1 MYLYGTVTWVNLALW
16 GRLSFFFIKLNKNNM
31 KNNKIYSV
39 VSMFAVIALFV
50 FITGCGKKE
59 APKTE
64 EKAPV
69 KTTENKSTE
78 NKSTEN
84 KSTEN
89 KATDNTA
96 GVTYSYDVVN
106 HTGVTLVDVFVSP
119 AETDHWGKDILPND
133 LFENGSTIKVTI
145 PPDYGTTC
153 LFDMKITDA
162 AGGHITFTNI
172 DICKLVK
179 LQINAD
185 GTYEYLATK

>member
-1 MYLYGTVTWVNLALW
+1 M
-16 GRLSFFFIKLNKNNM
+16 KNKN
-31 KNNKIYSV
+31 IYKV
-39 VSMFAVIALFV
+39 VSVLTVIALFA
-50 FITGCGKKE
+50 IMTGCGKKE
-59 APKTE
+59 TKTE
-64 EKAPV
+64 DKAPT

-84 KSTEN
+84 KTTTEN
-89 KATDNTA
+89 KSTDNSG
-96 GVTYSYDVVN
+96 GVTYTYDVVN
-106 HTGVTLVDVFVSP
+106 HTGVTLVDVFVTP

-153 LFDMKITDA
+153 KFDMKITDA

-172 DICKLVK
+172 DICRLVK
-179 LQINAD
+179 LQLNAD

>member
-1 MYLYGTVTWVNLALW
+1 M
-16 GRLSFFFIKLNKNNM
+16 KNKN
-31 KNNKIYSV
+31 IYKSV
-39 VSMFAVIALFV
+39 SVMMIIALFAV
-50 FITGCGKKE
+50 ITGCGKKE
-59 APKTE
+59 SPKTE
-64 EKAPV
+64 EKAPP
-69 KTTENKSTE
+69 KTTENKTTE
-78 NKSTEN
+78 NKTTEN
-84 KSTEN
+84 KTADT
-89 KATDNTA
+89 KTTDNSA

-106 HTGVTLVDVFVSP
+106 NTGVTLVDVFVSP

-179 LQINAD
+179 LKINAD
-185 GTYEYLATK
+185 GTFDYVATK

>member
-1 MYLYGTVTWVNLALW
+1 M
-16 GRLSFFFIKLNKNNM
+16 KNKN
-31 KNNKIYSV
+31 IYKFVSV
-39 VSMFAVIALFV
+39 MMIIALFAV
-50 FITGCGKKE
+50 ITGCGKKE

-64 EKAPV
+64 EKTPP
-69 KTTENKSTE
+69 KTTENKTTE
-78 NKSTEN
+78 NKTTDT
-84 KSTEN
+84 KT
-89 KATDNTA
+89 TDNSA

-106 HTGVTLVDVFVSP
+106 NTGVTLVDVYVSP

-179 LQINAD
+179 LKINAD
-185 GTYEYLATK
+185 ATFDYVATK